1 MKKNDLLAP
10 LFKKLDKVFFG
21 FDDLNEIEKQPDF
34 IDCDNDEE
42 FDVERSSN

>member
-1 MKKNDLLAP
+1 MKERSIFEPLL
-10 LFKKLDKVFFG
+10 KKIDRVFFG
-21 FDDLNEIEKQPDF
+21 FEELDEIEKQPEL